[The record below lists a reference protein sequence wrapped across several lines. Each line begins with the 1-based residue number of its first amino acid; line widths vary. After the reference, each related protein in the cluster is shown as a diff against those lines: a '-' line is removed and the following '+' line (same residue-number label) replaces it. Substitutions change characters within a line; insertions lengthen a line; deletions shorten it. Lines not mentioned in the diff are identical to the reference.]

1 MTVLRYASRFYNTLS
16 LEQDQMNITKT
27 QDYLIACS
35 SVDFN
40 GILLTSDLQMEKTVI
55 CKNLPCYNFSK
66 KPARNQLEKE
76 LIKISF

>member
-16 LEQDQMNITKT
+16 LAQNQANITKT

-35 SVDFN
+35 SVDYR

-55 CKNLPCYNFSK
+55 CKNLPCCNFSK
-66 KPARNQLEKE
+66 SSARKLLERE
-76 LIKISF
+76 LTNL